1 MLEIHQTLN
10 MKAIKWLSTPSPE
23 IKQKYSSFVKNIS
36 ITSIISVTQL
46 VSLEV
51 ILLTWIFN
59 KEREKEKV
67 NFDISFSII
76 P

>member
-10 MKAIKWLSTPSPE
+10 MKAIKWLSTTSPE

-51 ILLTWIFN
+51 ILLT
-59 KEREKEKV
+59 
-67 NFDISFSII
+67 
-76 P
+76 